1 MGNETVQ
8 ARRKTNR
15 NSYSVDFSN
24 QVASKIKPTNGI
36 KLHPIN

>member
-15 NSYSVDFSN
+15 NSYSLDFGN
-24 QVASKIKPTNGI
+24 QQTSKIKPTNGI
-36 KLHPIN
+36 KLQPIN

>member
-15 NSYSVDFSN
+15 NSYSLDFSN
-24 QVASKIKPTNGI
+24 QLPSKIKPTNGF
-36 KLHPIN
+36 KLEPIN